1 MWLWRKLYSLSSN
14 LSSNLAL
21 SLGSNHF
28 ELFSLS
34 PKFNIELA
42 TLESNFRKI
51 QSESHPDRFVSAS
64 SAEKLQS
71 MQLATLANEA
81 YQILKNPAN
90 RSKYLLELQGIV
102 AISETNTAM
111 PLDFLMRQMEW
122 RESLEDAKA
131 AKDIN
136 ALENLLREM
145 QQEAKLLQSEI
156 ALLIDHKQDYINA
169 TDATRK
175 LIFIDKVY
183 TDINKAIEQLEVNL

>member
-28 ELFSLS
+28 DLFGLS

-156 ALLIDHKQDYINA
+156 ALLIDQKQDYINA

-183 TDINKAIEQLEVNL
+183 TDINKAFEQLEVNL